1 MSIIQTAK
9 DLLRKGIA
17 LNDEELIQMAN
28 SLLTE
33 QGDSET
39 PVQPVKEEVVTRD
52 SSVERASAD
61 DFTVK
66 REQPQQRKVPV
77 NEMGSRKNSFVDD
90 GTEHTDMATPDF
102 VPTQRRK
109 APKKSS
115 NTVKP
120 AQRHLRLKKF
130 TVETGSSVI
139 SVWRTEE
146 DNASTR

>member
-39 PVQPVKEEVVTRD
+39 PIQPAKEEVVARD

-61 DFTVK
+61 DFVVK
-66 REQPQQRKVPV
+66 REQSAQKRVPV
-77 NEMGSRKNSFVDD
+77 NQVSSRENTFVDD
-90 GTEHTDMATPDF
+90 GTEHTDIETPDF
-102 VPTQRRK
+102 VPTERRP
-109 APKKSS
+109 APKK
-115 NTVKP
+115 VK
-120 AQRHLRLKKF
+120 QF
-130 TVETGSSVI
+130 CETCSKTFEVPE
-139 SVWRTEE
+139 VHRREWFVCDKCLENR
-146 DNASTR
+146 RR

>member
-66 REQPQQRKVPV
+66 REQLC
-77 NEMGSRKNSFVDD
+77 G
-90 GTEHTDMATPDF
+90 
-102 VPTQRRK
+102 RRNRAYGYGNARLCSYTK
-109 APKKSS
+109 TKS
-115 NTVKP
+115 T
-120 AQRHLRLKKF
+120 
-130 TVETGSSVI
+130 
-139 SVWRTEE
+139 
-146 DNASTR
+146 

>member
-52 SSVERASAD
+52 SSHRRD
-61 DFTVK
+61 W
-66 REQPQQRKVPV
+66 
-77 NEMGSRKNSFVDD
+77 FVCDKCLED
-90 GTEHTDMATPDF
+90 
-102 VPTQRRK
+102 RR
-109 APKKSS
+109 
-115 NTVKP
+115 
-120 AQRHLRLKKF
+120 R
-130 TVETGSSVI
+130 
-139 SVWRTEE
+139 
-146 DNASTR
+146 

>member
-39 PVQPVKEEVVTRD
+39 PIQPAKEEVVARD

-61 DFTVK
+61 DFVVK
-66 REQPQQRKVPV
+66 REQSAQKRVPV
-77 NEMGSRKNSFVDD
+77 NQVSSRENTFVDD
-90 GTEHTDMATPDF
+90 GTEHTDIETPDF
-102 VPTQRRK
+102 VPTERRP
-109 APKKSS
+109 APKK
-115 NTVKP
+115 VKQFCEL
-120 AQRHLRLKKF
+120 ARRHLRFQKF
-130 TVETGSSVI
+130 TVENGLSAI
-139 SVWRTEE
+139 S
-146 DNASTR
+146 A

>member
-61 DFTVK
+61 DFVVK
-66 REQPQQRKVPV
+66 REQPAQKRVPV
-77 NEMGSRKNSFVDD
+77 NQVGSRENSFVDD
-90 GTEHTDMATPDF
+90 GTEHTDIETPDF
-102 VPTQRRK
+102 TPTERRQ
-109 APKKSS
+109 APKK
-115 NTVKP
+115 VKQYCEACSKTFEVP
-120 AQRHLRLKKF
+120 EVHRREWFMCDKCLENKR
-130 TVETGSSVI
+130 
-139 SVWRTEE
+139 R
-146 DNASTR
+146 

>member
-77 NEMGSRKNSFVDD
+77 NGMGSRKNTFVDD
-90 GTEHTDMATPDF
+90 GTEHTDIETPDF
-102 VPTQRRK
+102 VPTERRQ
-109 APKKSS
+109 APKK
-115 NTVKP
+115 VKQFCEACSKTFEVP
-120 AQRHLRLKKF
+120 EVHRREWFVCDKCLENR
-130 TVETGSSVI
+130 
-139 SVWRTEE
+139 R
-146 DNASTR
+146 R

>member
-109 APKKSS
+109 APKK
-115 NTVKP
+115 VK
-120 AQRHLRLKKF
+120 QSCQTCSKTFEVKEVHRRDWFVCDKCL
-130 TVETGSSVI
+130 
-139 SVWRTEE
+139 E
-146 DNASTR
+146 DKRR